1 MVSVV
6 KRINCHYYYFRGP
19 SSGQCCIFAGLQFL
33 YRPGTRA
40 NNKDNAMYM
49 KLQCNGFI
57 NVNKIKTNDNG
68 KNGGEHCERVGCC
81 Y

>member
-1 MVSVV
+1 MYSIVNWQDGGCGKTGDVARRGCIV
-6 KRINCHYYYFRGP
+6 NYYYFRGP

-40 NNKDNAMYM
+40 NNKDNAMYEVTM
-49 KLQCNGFI
+49 QWF
-57 NVNKIKTNDNG
+57 
-68 KNGGEHCERVGCC
+68 

>member
-1 MVSVV
+1 M
-6 KRINCHYYYFRGP
+6 
-19 SSGQCCIFAGLQFL
+19 
-33 YRPGTRA
+33 

-68 KNGGEHCERVGCC
+68 NILLIVVNTFPAELFFVAITE
-81 Y
+81 